1 MKCMMFGNPN
11 AGIEKEL
18 ALEDYKVHTVRNR
31 VAVLA
36 VILTAVL
43 LAVVFNVGLSLVRT
57 VSLAT
62 AASPGPGAD
71 GNCVYGDYEILEKVR
86 ALPQVEWAAFVRR
99 CSSTY
104 LHNKEFAGVET
115 RLFAADSVHYDKNK
129 VDLIVGKY
137 PERPDE
143 ILVPDTM
150 SEQLEL
156 GEKAGT
162 IYPIVVV
169 VRENG
174 EDVEK
179 EIPMTICGYYRN
191 PLENIKNMYAEVYTH
206 ESFIHTYNP
215 GLSSDRDI
223 IYVKLNNLNFFRFG
237 HDKEEKM
244 DEVIELSG
252 ANSRGYKMSDLS
264 IVVIIPVFLMALM
277 IMFCGYFF
285 IYNVFDISITNE
297 IRFYGKV
304 KTIGM
309 TSKQLRR
316 MLFIQMNRIAMIGI
330 VVGSIIGFL
339 IGDISGKV
347 IIRYFMD
354 GISGYYQPAGFVKTF
369 ILNLFFSWLT
379 VYISTMK
386 PFKIACRISPVE
398 AARYGGKRKKG
409 IFSVISFSLSGI
421 LFLTVYT
428 LAMGYDIET
437 MKNRYNETDF
447 RVTHRGSIWAMDEA
461 YMPVSREM
469 VERLEELPF
478 VENFRVYYE
487 ARVKPDYKEEDG
499 ESNVYLASMGEIAK
513 EGEIARDIT
522 AYNEKLEEGSYNR
535 ITESGM
541 GNYRVGVMGMEAE
554 YLPAEE
560 KYFHILEGKMDAE
573 KFAEGGYMVYQRCPE
588 WVNVTF
594 DKEEEDLVH
603 AGDHVKITFWDDRAD
618 QYIKKELIVMAVI
631 ACVDPYGTSNIQH
644 GNIVLNDEDFK
655 SIYSGYEDFVTKICF
670 DSKAKAVE
678 TGALALREEKERYE
692 AVREV
697 IRDEGNL
704 QMYFRSKYEDEINYT
719 GKKRIMMI
727 LGIFLAGIVGLIGIS
742 NVVNTVSTDVSARK
756 LEYAAMQSIGMTKK
770 QMERD
775 IFGKYAR
782 YVFLASGLAAVG
794 GATLTYFLGMNSLFT
809 GFSVGEFLQALIML
823 LFFSVLLCAYMARI
837 LTSAMNKQSVVERLR
852 SIT

>member
-11 AGIEKEL
+11 ADIEKEL

>member
-223 IYVKLNNLNFFRFG
+223 IYVKLNNLDFFRFG

-631 ACVDPYGTSNIQH
+631 ACVDPYSTSNIQH

-670 DSKAKAVE
+670 DDSAKAVE

>member
-11 AGIEKEL
+11 ADIEKEL

-428 LAMGYDIET
+428 LAMGYDIEA
-437 MKNRYNETDF
+437 MKDRYNETDF
-447 RVTHRGSIWAMDEA
+447 RVTHKGSIWAMDEA